1 MKRRSALTKLF
12 ASLAV
17 ALAAIGSVAIVA
29 DAQTPAA
36 KQVAV
41 RIGYNP
47 LAGGLPIVGTMMTD
61 KLFEKEA
68 AKFGYQVT
76 TEWIPFL
83 AGAPPANA
91 AMLAGRLDIDVD
103 FGVAAIVPRI
113 KNKIPIVVFG
123 IHASHLSNAIVVR
136 PGSDID
142 EVSKLAGKTVGV
154 PLATSAH
161 YTLATV
167 VQEGTGKSLQELGV
181 KLVNMT
187 PSEGIKMPAGLD
199 AAAVWVPIR
208 FMDQSLG
215 TASLLI
221 DSSGFTGPAHK
232 LKGKRAPG
240 VEKAWG
246 YPEGYLLDR
255 LYLCARQEF
264 AKDHPDLL
272 VAFLRA
278 RIEAQ
283 RLAVA
288 NRDKALETANAT
300 WKLDQAV
307 AAKAR
312 DTYPENTGIRNA
324 PFALEGDALAIV
336 KGSEFFASISA
347 IDGPV
352 SWAEVKAV
360 LMPGA
365 AIQKKAWEEGGM
377 KPSVATMEADFKGSN
392 PTWPELN
399 ITGGTPVWLWDQ
411 TPNWGQRKYKPGP
424 FTAK

>member
-181 KLVNMT
+181 KLINMT
-187 PSEGIKMPAGLD
+187 PSEGIKMPTGLD

-221 DSSGFTGPAHK
+221 DSSGFTGPGHK

-300 WKLDQAV
+300 WKLDPAV

-312 DTYPENTGIRNA
+312 DAYPENTGIRNV

>member
-1 MKRRSALTKLF
+1 MRRRLAVNRLFAALTF
-12 ASLAV
+12 AIAGITCV
-17 ALAAIGSVAIVA
+17 AQ
-29 DAQTPAA
+29 AQTTAS
-36 KQVAV
+36 KQTTV

-47 LAGGLPIVGTMMTD
+47 LAGGLPIVGTMMREN
-61 KLFEKEA
+61 LFEKEA
-68 AKFGYQVT
+68 AKLGYQVT
-76 TEWIPFL
+76 AEWIPFL

-113 KNKIPIVVFG
+113 KNRIPIVVFG

-136 PGSDID
+136 PGSEID
-142 EVSKLAGKTVGV
+142 DVSKLAGKTVGV
-154 PLATSAH
+154 PIGTSGH

-167 VQEGTGKSLQELGV
+167 VLEGTGKSLQELGI

-187 PSEGIKMPAGLD
+187 PSEGIKMPSGLD

-232 LKGKRAPG
+232 LKGQRAPG
-240 VEKAWG
+240 VEKSWG

-264 AKDHPDLL
+264 AKNNPDLL

-278 RIEAQ
+278 RVEAQ
-283 RLAVA
+283 KLAVG
-288 NRDKALETANAT
+288 NREKALETANAT
-300 WKLDQAV
+300 WKLEPEV

-312 DTYPENTGIRNA
+312 DTYPENTDIRNV
-324 PFALEGDALAIV
+324 PYTLEGDALAIV
-336 KGSEFFASISA
+336 KGSEFFASIGA
-347 IDGPV
+347 IDSPV

-365 AIQKKAWEEGGM
+365 AIQRKAWEEGEM
-377 KPSVATMEADFKGSN
+377 RPPVTAMEANFKGSN
-392 PTWPELN
+392 PTWQELN
-399 ITGGTPVWLWDQ
+399 ITGGAPVWMWDE
-411 TPNWGQRKYKPGP
+411 TPDWGQRKYRPGP
-424 FTAK
+424 FLAK

>member
-1 MKRRSALTKLF
+1 MRRRSALTRMF
-12 ASLAV
+12 AVLAV
-17 ALAAIGSVAIVA
+17 LAASASAPEMAG
-29 DAQTPAA
+29 AQTPAS

-41 RIGYNP
+41 RVGYNP
-47 LAGGLPIVGTMMTD
+47 LAGGLPIVGMMMTD

-68 AKFGYQVT
+68 AKLGYQVT

-123 IHASHLSNAIVVR
+123 IHASHLSNAVVVR

-142 EVSKLAGKTVGV
+142 DVSKLAGKTVGL

-208 FMDQSLG
+208 YMDQQLG

-221 DSSGFTGPAHK
+221 DSSGFTGPAHR
-232 LKGKRAPG
+232 LKGKRVPG
-240 VEKAWG
+240 IEKAWG

-255 LYLCARQEF
+255 IYLCARQAF
-264 AKDHPDLL
+264 AKEHPDLL

-288 NRDKALETANAT
+288 NRDKALEIANVT
-300 WKLDQAV
+300 WKLDPAV

-312 DTYPENTGIRNA
+312 DTYPENTDIRNGL
-324 PFALEGDALAIV
+324 FVLEGDALAIV
-336 KGSEFFASISA
+336 KGSEFFASIQA

-365 AIQKKAWEEGGM
+365 EIQKKVWEEVGM
-377 KPSVATMEADFKGSN
+377 KPSVAAMEANFKGSN

-399 ITGGTPVWLWDQ
+399 IAGGTPVWMWDQ

-424 FTAK
+424 FLVK

>member
-1 MKRRSALTKLF
+1 MKRRSALIGLSAIAGAPLVGRF
-12 ASLAV
+12 AV
-17 ALAAIGSVAIVA
+17 AQG
-29 DAQTPAA
+29 A
-36 KQVAV
+36 KQVTV
-41 RIGYNP
+41 RVGYNP

-68 AKFGYQVT
+68 AKLGYQVT
-76 TEWIPFL
+76 TEWIQFL

-91 AMLAGRLDIDVD
+91 AMLAGRLDIDLD
-103 FGVAAIVPRI
+103 FGTAAIVPRI

-123 IHASHLSNAIVVR
+123 IHASHLSNAVVVR

-142 EVSKLAGKTVGV
+142 DVAKLAGKTVGV

-167 VQEGTGKSLQELGV
+167 VQEGTGKSLQDLGV

-187 PSEGIKMPAGLD
+187 PAEGIKMPPGID
-199 AAAVWVPIR
+199 AAGVWVPVR
-208 FMDQSLG
+208 YFDQQLG
-215 TASLLI
+215 TAQLLI

-255 LYLCARQEF
+255 LYLCAREAF
-264 AKDHPDLL
+264 AKEHPDLL

-278 RIEAQ
+278 RVEAQ
-283 RLAVA
+283 KLAVA
-288 NRDKALETANAT
+288 NRDKALETANVT
-300 WKLDQAV
+300 WKLDPQV

-312 DTYPENTGIRNA
+312 DTYPENTDIRNA
-324 PFALEGDALAIV
+324 PFVLEADVLAVV
-336 KGSEFFASISA
+336 KASEFFASISA

-352 SWAEVKAV
+352 SFADVKAV
-360 LMPGA
+360 MQPGA
-365 AIQKKAWEEGGM
+365 AMQKKAWEEEGS
-377 KPSVATMEADFKGSN
+377 KPPVSAMEAHFKGAT

-399 ITGGTPVWLWDQ
+399 ITGGSPVWMWDQ
-411 TPNWGQRKYKPGP
+411 VPNWGQRKYKPGP
-424 FTAK
+424 FLVKS

>member
-1 MKRRSALTKLF
+1 MKRRSALIGLS
-12 ASLAV
+12 AMAGAPLVSRLAF
-17 ALAAIGSVAIVA
+17 G
-29 DAQTPAA
+29 QGGR
-36 KQVAV
+36 QVTV
-41 RIGYNP
+41 RVGYNP

-68 AKFGYQVT
+68 AKLGYQVT
-76 TEWIPFL
+76 AEWIQFL

-91 AMLAGRLDIDVD
+91 AMLAGRLDIDLD
-103 FGVAAIVPRI
+103 FGTAAIVPRI
-113 KNKIPIVVFG
+113 KNRIPIVVFG
-123 IHASHLSNAIVVR
+123 IHASHLSNAVVVR

-142 EVSKLAGKTVGV
+142 EVAKLAGKTIGV

-167 VQEGTGKSLQELGV
+167 VQEGTGKSLQDLGI

-187 PSEGIKMPAGLD
+187 PAEGIKMPAGID
-199 AAAVWVPIR
+199 AAGVWVPVR
-208 FMDQSLG
+208 YFDQQLG
-215 TASLLI
+215 TAQLLI

-255 LYLCARQEF
+255 LYLCAREAF
-264 AKDHPDLL
+264 AKEHPDLL

-278 RIEAQ
+278 RITAQ
-283 RLAVA
+283 KLAVA
-288 NRDKALETANAT
+288 NRDKALETANQT
-300 WKLDQAV
+300 WKLDPQV

-312 DTYPENTGIRNA
+312 DTYPENTDIRNA
-324 PFALEGDALAIV
+324 PFVLEADVLAVV
-336 KGSEFFASISA
+336 KASEFFASIQA

-352 SWAEVKAV
+352 TFADVKAV
-360 LMPGA
+360 MMPGA
-365 AIQKKAWEEGGM
+365 AMQKKAWEEEGS
-377 KPSVATMEADFKGSN
+377 KPPVAAMDANFKGSN

-399 ITGGTPVWLWDQ
+399 ITGGSPVWIWEQ
-411 TPNWGQRKYKPGP
+411 VPGWGERKYKPGP
-424 FTAK
+424 FLLKS

>member
-1 MKRRSALTKLF
+1 MRQRSALTGMF
-12 ASLAV
+12 AAF
-17 ALAAIGSVAIVA
+17 ALLVAAIAAMTGFAT
-29 DAQTPAA
+29 AQTAPS
-36 KQVAV
+36 KQVTV
-41 RIGYNP
+41 RVGYNP
-47 LAGGLPIVGTMMTD
+47 LAGGLPIIGAMMTD

-142 EVSKLAGKTVGV
+142 EVSKLAGKTIGV

-167 VQEGTGKSLQELGV
+167 VQEGTGKSLQELGI

-187 PSEGIKMPAGLD
+187 PAEGIKMPAGLD
-199 AAAVWVPIR
+199 AAAVWVPVR
-208 FMDQSLG
+208 YMDQQLG

-232 LKGKRAPG
+232 LKGKRIPG
-240 VEKAWG
+240 VEKSWG
-246 YPEGYLLDR
+246 YPEGYLMDR
-255 LYLCARQEF
+255 LYLCARDAF
-264 AKDHPDLL
+264 AKEHPDLL

-283 RLAVA
+283 KIAVA

-300 WKLDQAV
+300 WKLDPLV

-312 DTYPENTGIRNA
+312 DTYPENTDIRNA
-324 PFALEGDALAIV
+324 PFALEADALAIV
-336 KGSEFFASISA
+336 KGSEFFTSIQA
-347 IDGPV
+347 IDSPV
-352 SWAEVKAV
+352 TWADVKAV

-377 KPSVATMEADFKGSN
+377 KPSVAAMEANFKGSN
-392 PTWPELN
+392 PTWPDLN
-399 ITGGTPVWLWDQ
+399 IAGGDPVWMWDQ
-411 TPNWGQRKYKPGP
+411 VPNWGQRKYKPGP
-424 FTAK
+424 FLTK

>member
-1 MKRRSALTKLF
+1 MRKPRSAFTGWF
-12 ASLAV
+12 AVLAV
-17 ALAAIGSVAIVA
+17 VVAAVAGVA
-29 DAQTPAA
+29 HAQTPAS
-36 KQVAV
+36 KQVTV

-47 LAGGLPIVGTMMTD
+47 LAGGLPIVGTLIQD
-61 KLFEKEA
+61 KLFEREA
-68 AKFGYQVT
+68 AKLGYQVT
-76 TEWIPFL
+76 TEWIQFL

-123 IHASHLSNAIVVR
+123 IHASHLSNAVVVR

-167 VQEGTGKSLQELGV
+167 VQEQTGKSLQELGV

-199 AAAVWVPIR
+199 AAAVWVPVR

-232 LKGKRAPG
+232 LKGQRAPG

-255 LYLCARQEF
+255 LYLIARQAF
-264 AKDHPDLL
+264 AKDYPDLL

-288 NRDKALETANAT
+288 NRDKALETANVT
-300 WKLDQAV
+300 WKLDPAV

-312 DTYPENTGIRNA
+312 DTYPENTDIRNA
-324 PFALEGDALAIV
+324 PFVLEADALAIV
-336 KGSEFFASISA
+336 KGSEFFASIQA

-352 SWAEVKAV
+352 SWADVKAV

-365 AIQKKAWEEGGM
+365 EIQKRAWEEGGM
-377 KPSVATMEADFKGSN
+377 KPSIAAMEGNFKGTN

-399 ITGGTPVWLWDQ
+399 IAGGQPVWMWDQ

-424 FTAK
+424 FLPK

>member
-1 MKRRSALTKLF
+1 MKRRSLL
-12 ASLAV
+12 L
-17 ALAAIGSVAIVA
+17 SVATLLVA
-29 DAQTPAA
+29 STSAFVVGGAIAQQ
-36 KQVAV
+36 KQVTV

-47 LAGGLPIVGTMMTD
+47 LAGGLPIVGTMMSE

-68 AKFGYQVT
+68 AKLGYQVT
-76 TEWIPFL
+76 PEWIQFL

-103 FGVAAIVPRI
+103 FGTAAIVPRI

-123 IHASHLSNAIVVR
+123 IHASHLSNAVVVR

-142 EVSKLAGKTVGV
+142 DVSKLAGKTIGV

-167 VQEGTGKSLQELGV
+167 VLEGTGKSLQDLGV

-187 PSEGIKMPAGLD
+187 PAESIKMPAGLD
-199 AAAVWVPIR
+199 AAAVWVPVR
-208 FMDQSLG
+208 YMDQQLG
-215 TASLLI
+215 TAQLLI

-232 LKGKRAPG
+232 LKGKRVAG
-240 VEKAWG
+240 IEKAWG

-255 LYLCARQEF
+255 LYLCAREAF
-264 AKDHPDLL
+264 AKEHPDLL

-283 RLAVA
+283 KLAVA
-288 NRDKALETANAT
+288 NRDKALETANVA
-300 WKLDQAV
+300 WKLEPAV

-312 DTYPENTGIRNA
+312 DTYPENTDIRNA
-324 PFALEGDALAIV
+324 PFVLEGDALAVV
-336 KGSEFFASISA
+336 KASEFFASISA
-347 IDGPV
+347 IDSPV
-352 SWAEVKAV
+352 TFADVKAV
-360 LMPGA
+360 MLPGA
-365 AIQKKAWEEGGM
+365 AIQKKAWEEGGS
-377 KPSVATMEADFKGSN
+377 KPTVAQMEANFKGSN

-399 ITGGTPVWLWDQ
+399 ITGGAPVWLWDQ
-411 TPNWGQRKYKPGP
+411 TPKWGERLYKPGP
-424 FTAK
+424 FGK

>member
-1 MKRRSALTKLF
+1 MLFRLSALF
-12 ASLAV
+12 ATAIAL
-17 ALAAIGSVAIVA
+17 LAAGLAC
-29 DAQTPAA
+29 AQT
-36 KQVAV
+36 KQVTV
-41 RIGYNP
+41 RVGYNP
-47 LAGGLPIVGTMMTD
+47 LAGGLPIVGTMITD

-76 TEWIPFL
+76 TEWIQFL

-103 FGVAAIVPRI
+103 FGVAAMVPRI
-113 KNKIPIVVFG
+113 KNKIPVVVFG

-142 EVSKLAGKTVGV
+142 DVSKLAGKTVGL

-167 VQEGTGKSLQELGV
+167 VQEGTGKSLQDLGV

-187 PSEGIKMPAGLD
+187 PAEGIKMPAGLD
-199 AAAVWVPIR
+199 AAAVWVPVR
-208 FMDQSLG
+208 FMDQQLG
-215 TASLLI
+215 TAQLLI
-221 DSSGFTGPAHK
+221 DSSGFTGPAHR

-255 LYLCARQEF
+255 LYLCARDAF
-264 AKDHPDLL
+264 AKEHPDLL

-288 NRDKALETANAT
+288 NRDKALETANVT
-300 WKLDQAV
+300 WKLDPAV

-312 DTYPENTGIRNA
+312 DTYPENTDIRNV

-336 KGSEFFASISA
+336 KGSEFFTSISA
-347 IDGPV
+347 IDAPV
-352 SWAEVKAV
+352 TFADVKAV

-365 AIQKKAWEEGGM
+365 AIQKKAWEEGGS
-377 KPSVATMEADFKGSN
+377 KPSVAQMEANFKGSN

-399 ITGGTPVWLWDQ
+399 ITGGDPVWMWDQ
-411 TPNWGQRKYKPGP
+411 VPNWGQRKYKPGP
-424 FTAK
+424 FLVK

>member
-1 MKRRSALTKLF
+1 MKRRSLLLRLATLLV
-12 ASLAV
+12 ASTTAFV
-17 ALAAIGSVAIVA
+17 AGGAI
-29 DAQTPAA
+29 AQQ
-36 KQVAV
+36 KQVTV

-47 LAGGLPIVGTMMTD
+47 LAGGLPIVGTLMSE

-68 AKFGYQVT
+68 AKLGYQVT
-76 TEWIPFL
+76 PEWIQFL

-103 FGVAAIVPRI
+103 FGTAAIVPRI

-123 IHASHLSNAIVVR
+123 IHASHLSNAVVVR

-142 EVSKLAGKTVGV
+142 DVSKLAGKTIGV

-167 VQEGTGKSLQELGV
+167 VLEGTGKSLQDLGV

-187 PSEGIKMPAGLD
+187 PAESIKMPAGLD
-199 AAAVWVPIR
+199 AAAVWVPVR
-208 FMDQSLG
+208 YMDQQLG
-215 TASLLI
+215 TAQLLI

-232 LKGKRAPG
+232 MKGKRVTG
-240 VEKAWG
+240 IEKAWG

-255 LYLCARQEF
+255 LYLCAREAF
-264 AKDHPDLL
+264 AKEHPDLL

-283 RLAVA
+283 KLAVA
-288 NRDKALETANAT
+288 NRDKALETANVV
-300 WKLDQAV
+300 WKLEPAV

-312 DTYPENTGIRNA
+312 DTYPENTDIRNA
-324 PFALEGDALAIV
+324 PFVLESDALAVV
-336 KGSEFFASISA
+336 KASEFFASISA

-352 SWAEVKAV
+352 TFADVKAV
-360 LMPGA
+360 MLPGA
-365 AIQKKAWEEGGM
+365 AIQKKAWEEGGS
-377 KPSVATMEADFKGSN
+377 KPTVAQMEANFKGSN

-399 ITGGTPVWLWDQ
+399 ITGGAPVWLWDQ
-411 TPNWGQRKYKPGP
+411 TPKWGERLYKPGP
-424 FTAK
+424 FGK

>member
-1 MKRRSALTKLF
+1 MKRRSVMLKLSALLALVLGVF
-12 ASLAV
+12 AGGIAQ
-17 ALAAIGSVAIVA
+17 
-29 DAQTPAA
+29 AQT

-47 LAGGLPIVGTMMTD
+47 LAGSLPILGVLMSE

-76 TEWIPFL
+76 PEYIQFL

-103 FGVAAIVPRI
+103 FGTAAIVPRI

-142 EVSKLAGKTVGV
+142 DVSKLAGKTIGV

-167 VQEGTGKSLQELGV
+167 VQEGTGKSLQELGI

-187 PSEGIKMPAGLD
+187 TAEGIKMPTGLD
-199 AAAVWVPIR
+199 AAAVWVPVR
-208 FMDQSLG
+208 YMDQQLG
-215 TASLLI
+215 TAQLLI

-232 LKGKRAPG
+232 LKGKRIPG
-240 VEKAWG
+240 VEKSWG

-255 LYLCARQEF
+255 LYLCAREAF
-264 AKDHPDLL
+264 AKEHPDLL

-288 NRDKALETANAT
+288 NKDKALETANVA
-300 WKLDQAV
+300 WKLEPPV

-312 DTYPENTGIRNA
+312 DTYPENNDIRNV
-324 PFALEGDALAIV
+324 PFVLEGDVLAVV
-336 KGSEFFASISA
+336 KASEFFASISA
-347 IDGPV
+347 IDSPV
-352 SWAEVKAV
+352 TFADVKAV
-360 LMPGA
+360 MLPGA
-365 AIQKKAWEEGGM
+365 AIQKKAWEEGGA
-377 KPSVATMEADFKGSN
+377 KPTTAQMEAHFKGSN
-392 PTWPELN
+392 PTWAELN
-399 ITGGTPVWLWDQ
+399 ITGGQPVWMWDS
-411 TPNWGQRKYKPGP
+411 TPKWGERMYKPGP
-424 FTAK
+424 FLKK

>member
-1 MKRRSALTKLF
+1 MLGGT
-12 ASLAV
+12 V
-17 ALAAIGSVAIVA
+17 AARFAIGQSS
-29 DAQTPAA
+29 
-36 KQVAV
+36 KQVTV
-41 RIGYNP
+41 RVGYNP
-47 LAGGLPIVGTMMTD
+47 LAGGLPIVGTMMTE

-68 AKFGYQVT
+68 AKLGYQVT
-76 TEWIPFL
+76 TEWIQFL

-123 IHASHLSNAIVVR
+123 IHASHLSNAVVVR

-142 EVSKLAGKTVGV
+142 EVAKLAGKTVGV
-154 PLATSAH
+154 PIATSAH

-167 VQEGTGKSLQELGV
+167 VQEGTGKSLQDLDV

-187 PSEGIKMPAGLD
+187 PAEGIKMPSGID
-199 AAAVWVPIR
+199 AAGVWVPVR
-208 FMDQSLG
+208 YMDQQLG
-215 TASLLI
+215 TAQLLI

-232 LKGKRAPG
+232 LKGKRIPG

-255 LYLCARQEF
+255 LYLCAREAF
-264 AKDHPDLL
+264 ARDHPDLL

-283 RLAVA
+283 KLAVA
-288 NRDKALETANAT
+288 NRDKALETANLT
-300 WKLDQAV
+300 WKLDPQV

-312 DTYPENTGIRNA
+312 DTYPENTDIRNV
-324 PFALEGDALAIV
+324 PFVLEADVLAVV

-347 IDGPV
+347 IDAPV
-352 SWAEVKAV
+352 KFDDVKAV
-360 LMPGA
+360 MMPGA

-377 KPSVATMEADFKGSN
+377 KPPVAAMEANFKGSN

-399 ITGGTPVWLWDQ
+399 ITGGDPVWLWDQ
-411 TPNWGQRKYKPGP
+411 IPYWGQRKYKAGP
-424 FTAK
+424 FLLK

>member
-1 MKRRSALTKLF
+1 MSALVGGTLASRFGF
-12 ASLAV
+12 AQA
-17 ALAAIGSVAIVA
+17 
-29 DAQTPAA
+29 PAS

-41 RIGYNP
+41 RVGYNP
-47 LAGGLPIVGTMMTD
+47 LAGGLPIVGTMMTE

-68 AKFGYQVT
+68 AKFGYTVT
-76 TEWIPFL
+76 PEWIQFL

-123 IHASHLSNAIVVR
+123 IHASHLSNAVVVR

-142 EVSKLAGKTVGV
+142 EVAKLAGKTVGV

-187 PSEGIKMPAGLD
+187 PAEGIKMPAGID
-199 AAAVWVPIR
+199 AAGVWVPVR
-208 FMDQSLG
+208 YMDQQLG
-215 TASLLI
+215 TAQLLI

-232 LKGKRAPG
+232 LKGKRITG
-240 VEKAWG
+240 IEKAWG
-246 YPEGYLLDR
+246 YPEGYLMDR
-255 LYLCARQEF
+255 LYLCAREAF
-264 AKDHPDLL
+264 AKEHPDLL

-283 RLAVA
+283 KLAVA
-288 NRDKALETANAT
+288 NKDKALETANVT
-300 WKLDQAV
+300 WKLDPQV

-312 DTYPENTGIRNA
+312 DTYPENTNIRNA
-324 PFALEGDALAIV
+324 PFVLEADVLAVV

-352 SWAEVKAV
+352 SFADVKAV
-360 LMPGA
+360 MMPGA

-377 KPSVATMEADFKGSN
+377 APSVAAMEANFKGSN

-399 ITGGTPVWLWDQ
+399 ITGGDPVWMWDQ
-411 TPNWGQRKYKPGP
+411 VPNWGQRKYKPGP
-424 FTAK
+424 FAVK

>member
-1 MKRRSALTKLF
+1 MRRITALKTVI
-12 ASLAV
+12 A
-17 ALAAIGSVAIVA
+17 ALAAAGALFAGIAY
-29 DAQTPAA
+29 AQAPAS
-36 KQVAV
+36 KTINV
-41 RIGYNP
+41 RVGYNP
-47 LAGGLPIVGTMMTD
+47 LAGGLPIIGTMIQD

-91 AMLAGRLDIDVD
+91 AMLSGRLDIDVD
-103 FGVAAIVPRI
+103 FGVGAIVPRI
-113 KNKIPIVVFG
+113 KNKIPVVVFG

-161 YTLATV
+161 YTLATIV
-167 VQEGTGKSLQELGV
+167 KEGTGKTLQELGV
-181 KLVNMT
+181 KLVNMV
-187 PSEGIKMPAGLD
+187 PSEGIKMPSGLD

-221 DSSGFTGPAHK
+221 DSSGYTGPAHK
-232 LKGKRAPG
+232 LKGKRIPG
-240 VEKAWG
+240 VEKSWG

-264 AKDHPDLL
+264 AKDNPDLL

-278 RIEAQ
+278 RIDAQ

-288 NRDKALETANAT
+288 NRDRALETANAT
-300 WKLDQAV
+300 WKLDLPV

-312 DTYPENTGIRNA
+312 DTYPENTDIRNA
-324 PFALEGDALAIV
+324 PFVVEGDALAIV
-336 KGSEFFASISA
+336 KGSEFFASIQA
-347 IDGPV
+347 IDNPV
-352 SWAEVKAV
+352 TWEDVKAM

-377 KPSVATMEADFKGSN
+377 KPPVAAMEANFKGSN

-411 TPNWGQRKYKPGP
+411 TPGWGQRKYKPGP
-424 FTAK
+424 FPAK

>member
-1 MKRRSALTKLF
+1 MKRRSALAGL
-12 ASLAV
+12 LA
-17 ALAAIGSVAIVA
+17 ALAAMVAA
-29 DAQTPAA
+29 LAGTAEAQT
-36 KQVAV
+36 KQVTV
-41 RIGYNP
+41 RVGYNP
-47 LAGGLPIVGTMMTD
+47 LAGGLPIVGTMITD

-76 TEWIPFL
+76 TEWIQFL

-187 PSEGIKMPAGLD
+187 PAEGIKMPAGLD
-199 AAAVWVPIR
+199 AAAVWVPVR
-208 FMDQSLG
+208 FMDQQLG

-232 LKGKRAPG
+232 LKGARIPG
-240 VEKAWG
+240 VEKSWG
-246 YPEGYLLDR
+246 YPEGYLMDR
-255 LYLCARQEF
+255 LYLCAREAF
-264 AKDHPDLL
+264 AKEHPDLL

-288 NRDKALETANAT
+288 NRDKALETANVT
-300 WKLDQAV
+300 WKLDPAV

-312 DTYPENTGIRNA
+312 DTYPENTDIRNV
-324 PFALEGDALAIV
+324 PFALEADALAIV
-336 KGSEFFASISA
+336 KGSEFFTSISA
-347 IDGPV
+347 IDAPV
-352 SWAEVKAV
+352 TWADVKAV

-377 KPSVATMEADFKGSN
+377 KPPVAAMEANFKGSN

-399 ITGGTPVWLWDQ
+399 ITGGAPVWMWDQ
-411 TPNWGQRKYKPGP
+411 VPNWGQRKYKPGP
-424 FTAK
+424 FLTK

>member
-1 MKRRSALTKLF
+1 MKRRSVLFRLFSLF
-12 ASLAV
+12 AL
-17 ALAAIGSVAIVA
+17 ALAMLAGTAQ
-29 DAQTPAA
+29 AQT
-36 KQVAV
+36 KQVTV

-47 LAGGLPIVGTMMTD
+47 LAGSLPILGVLMSE

-68 AKFGYQVT
+68 AKFGYTVT
-76 TEWIPFL
+76 TEYLQFL

-103 FGVAAIVPRI
+103 FGTAAIVPRI

-123 IHASHLSNAIVVR
+123 IHASHLSNAVVVR

-142 EVSKLAGKTVGV
+142 DVSKLAGKTVGV
-154 PLATSAH
+154 PIATSAH

-167 VQEGTGKSLQELGV
+167 VLEGTGKSLAELGV

-187 PSEGIKMPAGLD
+187 PAEGIKMPAGLD
-199 AAAVWVPIR
+199 AAAVWVPVR
-208 FMDQSLG
+208 YMDQQLG
-215 TASLLI
+215 TAQLLI

-232 LKGKRAPG
+232 LKGKRVPG
-240 VEKAWG
+240 IEKAWG

-255 LYLCARQEF
+255 LYLCAREAF
-264 AKDHPDLL
+264 AKEHPDLL

-288 NRDKALETANAT
+288 NKDKALETANVA
-300 WKLDQAV
+300 WKLDPAV

-312 DTYPENTGIRNA
+312 DTYPENNDIRNV
-324 PFALEGDALAIV
+324 PFVLEGDVLAVV
-336 KGSEFFASISA
+336 KASEFFASVSA
-347 IDGPV
+347 IDSPV
-352 SWAEVKAV
+352 TFADVKAV
-360 LMPGA
+360 MMPGA
-365 AIQKKAWEEGGM
+365 AIQKKAWEEGGS
-377 KPSVATMEADFKGSN
+377 KPATAQMEAHFKGSN

-399 ITGGTPVWLWDQ
+399 ITGGQPVWMWDS
-411 TPNWGQRKYKPGP
+411 TPKWGERMYKPGP
-424 FTAK
+424 FKK